1 MWCAFLHAD
10 PGLSSASDRV
20 SIPRMMEPSGP
31 HAPLCAWPAV
41 RRLGGAPGRTFGWCS
56 PGGREDLPRPRR

>member
-20 SIPRMMEPSGP
+20 SIPPDDGVVCL
-31 HAPLCAWPAV
+31 ADG
-41 RRLGGAPGRTFGWCS
+41 RRLGGAPGRTWVVS
-56 PGGREDLPRPRR
+56 AGRS